1 MKPSLRVR
9 GSELHSTSIDKRGR
23 RRYPSRAL
31 QIFFRIHLRFIGR
44 TIARSP
50 LFPIKWR
57 VSVSFQQPLSPT
69 GDVPNFGGA
78 DYRAEPPSPAADPD
92 DLLIELAGR
101 GDVDAFGKLVDRY
114 SGRLYLVA
122 FRLLCDAQEA
132 EDAVQDCF
140 TRLWQNAP
148 LWERRGGG
156 LLTWLQRVT
165 VNLCLDRLRRF
176 RVVADSEVP
185 EIEDDAPGPERQLAI
200 RRLAQLIEEA
210 LGALPHRHRAALVLC
225 YLEGLSNLLAAE
237 MLGLNLKAMESLL
250 FRARR
255 SLREQLERMDVVAE
269 DLELLA

>member
-1 MKPSLRVR
+1 M
-9 GSELHSTSIDKRGR
+9 
-23 RRYPSRAL
+23 
-31 QIFFRIHLRFIGR
+31 
-44 TIARSP
+44 
-50 LFPIKWR
+50 
-57 VSVSFQQPLSPT
+57 SFQQPLSPT
-69 GDVPNFGGA
+69 GDVSAFGGTE
-78 DYRAEPPSPAADPD
+78 YRAEPPPPAADSD

-114 SGRLYLVA
+114 SGRLYRVA

-148 LWERRGGG
+148 LWEQRGGG

-176 RVVADSEVP
+176 RVVVDGEVP

-200 RRLAQLIEEA
+200 RRLELLIEEA

-255 SLREQLERMDVVAE
+255 SLREQLERMDVAVE

>member
-1 MKPSLRVR
+1 VP
-9 GSELHSTSIDKRGR
+9 
-23 RRYPSRAL
+23 L
-31 QIFFRIHLRFIGR
+31 QQ
-44 TIARSP
+44 S
-50 LFPIKWR
+50 
-57 VSVSFQQPLSPT
+57 LSPT
-69 GDVPNFGGA
+69 DDILAGE
-78 DYRAEPPSPAADPD
+78 DYRASPTSAAEPGPDPD
-92 DLLIELAGR
+92 DGLMALAGR
-101 GDVDAFGKLVDRY
+101 GDAGAFARLVDRHGA
-114 SGRLYLVA
+114 SLYRVA

-148 LWERRGGG
+148 LWEQRGGG

-176 RVVADSEVP
+176 RVIVDVEMP
-185 EIEDDAPGPERQLAI
+185 EIEDETPGPERQLAI
-200 RRLAQLIEEA
+200 RRFGHQIERA

-255 SLREQLERMDVVAE
+255 SLREELERMGVAAE

>member
-1 MKPSLRVR
+1 MSSQQSVP
-9 GSELHSTSIDKRGR
+9 
-23 RRYPSRAL
+23 
-31 QIFFRIHLRFIGR
+31 
-44 TIARSP
+44 
-50 LFPIKWR
+50 PIENLLA
-57 VSVSFQQPLSPT
+57 F
-69 GDVPNFGGA
+69 DA
-78 DYRAEPPSPAADPD
+78 AAYRAEIEQPEADVSD
-92 DLLIELAGR
+92 ALIERAGR

-114 SGRLYLVA
+114 SGRLYRIA
-122 FRLLCDAQEA
+122 FRLLCNAQDA

-176 RVVADSEVP
+176 RVVSNAGGWEV
-185 EIEDDAPGPERQLAI
+185 EDHSPGPERQLAI
-200 RRLAQLIEEA
+200 RGLAQIIEEA
-210 LGALPHRHRAALVLC
+210 LCALPHRHRAALVLC

-237 MLGLNLKAMESLL
+237 MLGLNVKAMESLL

-255 SLREQLERMDVVAE
+255 SLREQLEVRGVAAE